1 MFAGACSRY
10 RLGICHD
17 EGLGGDVGF
26 SLDANTSFRL
36 LMRKSR
42 VFRDSCLVGSSICDW
57 L

>member
-1 MFAGACSRY
+1 MFAGACGRH
-10 RLGICHD
+10 RLGICHR

-26 SLDANTSFRL
+26 SLNANASFRL

-42 VFRDSCLVGSSICDW
+42 VFRDSCLVGSSIRDW